1 MSGVFFL
8 CRTKILKCC
17 QNYYIS
23 ADNTC
28 KGKLFCF
35 LLILKKNRSLFLKR
49 WFFVITFKYMNIEEI
64 WELKNYETELTTV
77 NLYYLQNV
85 YRDRMATIVPK
96 PAHQENMVDCVY
108 KTVKVVTTHVIQ
120 LLVVMVTRLWY
131 HPMVIIARYMYMYKV
146 VFLS

>member
-1 MSGVFFL
+1 MSGGFFL

-17 QNYYIS
+17 QSYYIS

-35 LLILKKNRSLFLKR
+35 LLILKKNRSLYLKR
-49 WFFVITFKYMNIEEI
+49 WFFVITFKYMNIDES
-64 WELKNYETELTTV
+64 WELKNHETELTTV
-77 NLYYLQNV
+77 NLYYLQNAH
-85 YRDRMATIVPK
+85 RDCMAQIVPT
-96 PAHQENMVDCVY
+96 PALQEHLVDCAC
-108 KTVKVVTTHVIQ
+108 KTVKAVTTHVIQ
-120 LLVVMVTRLWY
+120 LLVVTVTRLWY